1 MPLSHCPFVF
11 CLSRRTAAL
20 LLMGAALAFPS
31 RCPAQAQQ
39 PAESAAPGSIDLPQ
53 PLPPSVPRARIVETL
68 PASRFYFNPVPI
80 RSHVGMRVTIGGGA
94 MFTQGAPA
102 SAPGGVLHIDAGIVS
117 RIIRS
122 RTSRPLGRLWQSAI
136 WQSIGYAYSY
146 SAAAGEDAAARHFFA
161 GGLGIGVH
169 KASEPTGTQTSRR
182 GGDSASVALGW
193 TPSILLGRTQ
203 GSFAIGARS
212 TFSIELYRHIV
223 GLHLSYE
230 FIHVW
235 NGAFLHDGNLSLSFD
250 PFGFLRY

>member
-1 MPLSHCPFVF
+1 
-11 CLSRRTAAL
+11 
-20 LLMGAALAFPS
+20 MGAALSFPS
-31 RCPAQAQQ
+31 RSPAQALQ
-39 PAESAAPGSIDLPQ
+39 PAESAGLELPQ
-53 PLPPSVPRARIVETL
+53 PLPPNVQRARVVETL
-68 PASRFYFNPVPI
+68 PAPRFYFNPVPI

-94 MFTQGAPA
+94 IFTQGAPA
-102 SAPGGVLHIDAGIVS
+102 SAVGGVLHIDAGLVS

-122 RTSRPLGRLWQSAI
+122 HGSRPLGRLWQSAV

-169 KASEPTGTQTSRR
+169 KASEPAGTTSSRR
-182 GGDSASVALGW
+182 SGDTASVALGW

-203 GSFAIGARS
+203 GSFALGARS

-235 NGAFLHDGNLSLSFD
+235 NGAFLHDGNLALSFD